1 MSKKRVTY
9 TADFKAKVIIEL
21 LEGDMTVN
29 EIASKYD
36 LLPKNVHNW
45 KQQFLSN
52 ACLAFDKS
60 SVVKEYKQEIDE
72 LRKDKDAT
80 SKKLVEVIVERDF
93 LMGKLKSLVSS
104 NDRVN
109 SVDTKLE
116 LSLNNQLK
124 LLSVSKS
131 VYYYTPISK
140 FSSNDDIRLLNA
152 IDLIHTKHP
161 YYGTRR
167 LVKLLNRLGFLV
179 GRKLIKSAM
188 EFMGIKALYPKKKT
202 TVINKQ
208 HKKYPY
214 LLNVFKNET
223 NQVVIDKANNVWSA
237 DITYIRLECGYAY
250 LAAIIDWHSKKI
262 LAWKISNTMDTH
274 LTTSVLKE
282 ALFKYGKPDI
292 FNSDQG
298 TQYTAKEHIKILSD
312 NKINISMNAKGRS
325 IDNIA
330 IERFWRTLKY
340 ENVYPASYITMKEA
354 KVGIKEYI
362 DIYNNERLH
371 SSIGYMT
378 PDEVYSGILDAA

>member
-140 FSSNDDIRLLNA
+140 FSSNDDIKLLNA

-167 LVKLLNRLGFLV
+167 LVKLLNRLGFLA

-223 NQVVIDKANNVWSA
+223 NQVVIDKANKVWSA

-250 LAAIIDWHSKKI
+250 LVAIIDWHSKKT

-298 TQYTAKEHIKILSD
+298 TQYTVKEHIKILSD

-330 IERFWRTLKY
+330 IERFWKTLKY

-378 PDEVYSGILDAA
+378 PNEVYSGILDAA

>member
-1 MSKKRVTY
+1 M
-9 TADFKAKVIIEL
+9 I
-21 LEGDMTVN
+21 
-29 EIASKYD
+29 
-36 LLPKNVHNW
+36 
-45 KQQFLSN
+45 
-52 ACLAFDKS
+52 KS

-80 SKKLVEVIVERDF
+80 SKELGEVIVERDF

-140 FSSNDDIRLLNA
+140 FSSNDDIKLLNA

-214 LLNVFKNET
+214 LLNVFK
-223 NQVVIDKANNVWSA
+223 K
-237 DITYIRLECGYAY
+237 
-250 LAAIIDWHSKKI
+250 
-262 LAWKISNTMDTH
+262 
-274 LTTSVLKE
+274 
-282 ALFKYGKPDI
+282 
-292 FNSDQG
+292 
-298 TQYTAKEHIKILSD
+298 
-312 NKINISMNAKGRS
+312 
-325 IDNIA
+325 
-330 IERFWRTLKY
+330 
-340 ENVYPASYITMKEA
+340 
-354 KVGIKEYI
+354 
-362 DIYNNERLH
+362 
-371 SSIGYMT
+371 
-378 PDEVYSGILDAA
+378 

>member
-140 FSSNDDIRLLNA
+140 FSSNDDIKLLNA

-223 NQVVIDKANNVWSA
+223 N
-237 DITYIRLECGYAY
+237 
-250 LAAIIDWHSKKI
+250 
-262 LAWKISNTMDTH
+262 
-274 LTTSVLKE
+274 
-282 ALFKYGKPDI
+282 
-292 FNSDQG
+292 
-298 TQYTAKEHIKILSD
+298 
-312 NKINISMNAKGRS
+312 
-325 IDNIA
+325 
-330 IERFWRTLKY
+330 
-340 ENVYPASYITMKEA
+340 
-354 KVGIKEYI
+354 
-362 DIYNNERLH
+362 
-371 SSIGYMT
+371 
-378 PDEVYSGILDAA
+378 

>member
-1 MSKKRVTY
+1 
-9 TADFKAKVIIEL
+9 
-21 LEGDMTVN
+21 
-29 EIASKYD
+29 
-36 LLPKNVHNW
+36 
-45 KQQFLSN
+45 
-52 ACLAFDKS
+52 
-60 SVVKEYKQEIDE
+60 
-72 LRKDKDAT
+72 
-80 SKKLVEVIVERDF
+80 
-93 LMGKLKSLVSS
+93 MGKLKSLVSS

-116 LSLNNQLK
+116 LFLNNQLK

-140 FSSNDDIRLLNA
+140 FSSNDDIKLLNA

-161 YYGTRR
+161 YYGTRS

-223 NQVVIDKANNVWSA
+223 NQVVIDKANKVWSA

-312 NKINISMNAKGRS
+312 NKINISMDAKGRS

-330 IERFWRTLKY
+330 IERFWKTLKY

>member
-1 MSKKRVTY
+1 MSKKRLTY

-21 LEGDMTVN
+21 LESDMTVN
-29 EIASKYD
+29 ELASKYD
-36 LLPKNVHNW
+36 LLPKNIHNW

-60 SVVKEYKQEIDE
+60 SVVKEYKQEIDD
-72 LRKDKDAT
+72 LKKDKDAT
-80 SKKLVEVIVERDF
+80 SKKLGEVIVERDF

-109 SVDTKLE
+109 SVDTKLG

-124 LLSVSKS
+124 LLSVLKS
-131 VYYYTPISK
+131 LYYYTLVPR
-140 FSSNDDIRLLNA
+140 FSSTNDIKLLNT

-167 LVKLLNRLGFLV
+167 LMKLLNKLGFSV

-214 LLNVFKNET
+214 LLNAFKNGS
-223 NQVVIDKANNVWSA
+223 NQVVIDKANKVWSA
-237 DITYIRLECGYAY
+237 DITYIRLERGYAY
-250 LAAIIDWHSKKI
+250 LAAIIDWYSKKI
-262 LAWKISNTMDTH
+262 LAWKLSNTIDTH
-274 LTTSVLKE
+274 LTTSVLNE
-282 ALFKYGKPDI
+282 ALLKYDKPDI
-292 FNSDQG
+292 FNSVQG
-298 TQYTAKEHIKILSD
+298 VQYTAKEHIKILSD
-312 NKINISMNAKGRS
+312 SNINISMDTKGRS

-340 ENVYPASYITMKEA
+340 ENVYPASYDTLNKA
-354 KVGIKEYI
+354 KKGIKEYI
-362 DIYNNERLH
+362 DTYNSERLH
-371 SSIGYMT
+371 SSIGYIT
-378 PDEVYSGILDAA
+378 PDEAYTDILDAA

>member
-152 IDLIHTKHP
+152 MDLIHTKHP

-223 NQVVIDKANNVWSA
+223 NQVVIDKANKVWSA

-362 DIYNNERLH
+362 DIYNDERLH

>member
-188 EFMGIKALYPKKKT
+188 ELMGIKALYPKKKT

-223 NQVVIDKANNVWSA
+223 NQVVIDKANKVWSA

-250 LAAIIDWHSKKI
+250 LVAIIDWHSKKT

-312 NKINISMNAKGRS
+312 NKINISMDAKGRS

-330 IERFWRTLKY
+330 IERFWKTLKY

-362 DIYNNERLH
+362 NIYNNERLH

>member
-21 LEGDMTVN
+21 LEDDITVN

-60 SVVKEYKQEIDE
+60 TVVKEYKQEIDE

-80 SKKLVEVIVERDF
+80 SKKLGEVIVERDF

-104 NDRVN
+104 NDRVS
-109 SVDTKLE
+109 SVDTKLDI
-116 LSLNNQLK
+116 SLNNQLK
-124 LLSVSKS
+124 LLSVSKTL
-131 VYYYTPISK
+131 YYYKPQLR
-140 FSSNDDIRLLNA
+140 FSSPDDIKLLNT
-152 IDLIHTKHP
+152 IDIIHTKHP

-167 LVKLLNRLGFLV
+167 HMKLLKRLGYNV

-188 EFMGIKALYPKKKT
+188 AFMGIKALYPKKKT
-202 TVINKQ
+202 TIINKQ

-214 LLNVFKNET
+214 LLNVFKNDS
-223 NQVVIDKANNVWSA
+223 NQVVIEKPNKVWSA
-237 DITYIRLECGYAY
+237 DITYIRLEHGYAY

-262 LAWKISNTMDTH
+262 LSWKLSNTMDTH
-274 LTTSVLKE
+274 LTTSVLNE
-282 ALFKYGKPDI
+282 ALFKYTKPDI

-298 TQYTAKEHIKILSD
+298 VQYTAKEHIKILSD
-312 NKINISMNAKGRS
+312 NSINISMDAKGRS

-340 ENVYPASYITMKEA
+340 ENIYPASYRTIKEA
-354 KVGIKEYI
+354 RLGIKEYI

-378 PDEVYSGILDAA
+378 PEEVYSGILDAA

>member
-1 MSKKRVTY
+1 MSKKRLTY

-21 LEGDMTVN
+21 LESDMTVN
-29 EIASKYD
+29 ELASKYD
-36 LLPKNVHNW
+36 LLPKNIHNW

-60 SVVKEYKQEIDE
+60 SVVKEYKQEIDD
-72 LRKDKDAT
+72 LKKDKDAT
-80 SKKLVEVIVERDF
+80 SKKLGEVIVERDF

-109 SVDTKLE
+109 SVDTKLG

-124 LLSVSKS
+124 LLSVLKS
-131 VYYYTPISK
+131 LYYYTLVPR
-140 FSSNDDIRLLNA
+140 FSSTNDIKLLNT

-167 LVKLLNRLGFLV
+167 LMKLLNKLGFSV

-214 LLNVFKNET
+214 LLNAFKNGS
-223 NQVVIDKANNVWSA
+223 NQVVIDKANKVWSA
-237 DITYIRLECGYAY
+237 DITYIRLERGYAY
-250 LAAIIDWHSKKI
+250 LAAIIDWYSKKI
-262 LAWKISNTMDTH
+262 LAWKLSNTIDTH
-274 LTTSVLKE
+274 LTTSLLNE
-282 ALFKYGKPDI
+282 ALLKYDKPDI
-292 FNSDQG
+292 FNSVQG
-298 TQYTAKEHIKILSD
+298 VQYTAKEHIKILSD
-312 NKINISMNAKGRS
+312 SNINISMDTKGRS

-340 ENVYPASYITMKEA
+340 ENVYPASYDTLNKA
-354 KVGIKEYI
+354 KKGIKEYI
-362 DIYNNERLH
+362 DTYNSERLH
-371 SSIGYMT
+371 SSIGYIT
-378 PDEVYSGILDAA
+378 PDEAYTDILDAA

>member
-1 MSKKRVTY
+1 MSKKRVRY

-21 LEGDMTVN
+21 LEGDKTVN

-80 SKKLVEVIVERDF
+80 SKKLGEVIVERDF

-104 NDRVN
+104 SDRVN
-109 SVDTKLE
+109 SIDTKLE

-124 LLSVSKS
+124 LLSVSKTL
-131 VYYYTPISK
+131 YYYKPIPR
-140 FSSNDDIRLLNA
+140 FSSSEDIKLLNT

-167 LVKLLNRLGFLV
+167 LVKLLNKLGFFV

-202 TVINKQ
+202 TIINKQ

-214 LLNVFKNET
+214 LLNAFKNES
-223 NQVVIDKANNVWSA
+223 NQVVIDEANKVWSA
-237 DITYIRLECGYAY
+237 DITYIRLEHGYAY
-250 LAAIIDWHSKKI
+250 LAAIIDWYSKKI
-262 LAWKISNTMDTH
+262 LAWKLSNTMDTH
-274 LTTSVLKE
+274 LTTSVLNE
-282 ALFKYGKPDI
+282 ALFKYAKPDI

-298 TQYTAKEHIKILSD
+298 VQYTAKEHIKILSD
-312 NKINISMNAKGRS
+312 KKIDISMDAKVRS

-340 ENVYPASYITMKEA
+340 ENVYPSSYRTIREA
-354 KVGIKEYI
+354 NLGIKDYI

-371 SSIGYMT
+371 SSIGYIT
-378 PDEVYSGILDAA
+378 PDEAYTGILNAA

>member
-1 MSKKRVTY
+1 MSKKRITY

-21 LEGDMTVN
+21 LEGDITVN

-36 LLPKNVHNW
+36 LLPKNVLNW

-60 SVVKEYKQEIDE
+60 AVVKEYKQEIDE

-80 SKKLVEVIVERDF
+80 SKKLGEVIVERDF

-104 NDRVN
+104 NDRVS
-109 SVDTKLE
+109 SVDTKLDI
-116 LSLNNQLK
+116 SLNNQLK
-124 LLSVSKS
+124 LLSVSKTL
-131 VYYYTPISK
+131 YYYKPQLR
-140 FSSNDDIRLLNA
+140 FSSPDDIKLLNT

-167 LVKLLNRLGFLV
+167 HMKLLKRLGYNV

-202 TVINKQ
+202 TITNKQ

-214 LLNVFKNET
+214 LLNVFKNDS
-223 NQVVIDKANNVWSA
+223 NQVVIEKPNKVWSA
-237 DITYIRLECGYAY
+237 DITYIRLEHGYAY

-262 LAWKISNTMDTH
+262 LSWKLSNTMDTH
-274 LTTSVLKE
+274 LTTSVLNE
-282 ALFKYGKPDI
+282 ALFKYTKPDI

-298 TQYTAKEHIKILSD
+298 VQYTAKEHIKILSD
-312 NKINISMNAKGRS
+312 NSINISMDAKGRS

-340 ENVYPASYITMKEA
+340 ENVYPASYRTMKEA
-354 KVGIKEYI
+354 RLGIKEYI

-378 PDEVYSGILDAA
+378 PEEVYSCILDAA

>member
-1 MSKKRVTY
+1 M
-9 TADFKAKVIIEL
+9 
-21 LEGDMTVN
+21 
-29 EIASKYD
+29 
-36 LLPKNVHNW
+36 
-45 KQQFLSN
+45 
-52 ACLAFDKS
+52 
-60 SVVKEYKQEIDE
+60 DE

-140 FSSNDDIRLLNA
+140 FSSNDDIKLLNA

-188 EFMGIKALYPKKKT
+188 EFMGIKALYPKKKR

-223 NQVVIDKANNVWSA
+223 NQVVIDKANKVWSA

-312 NKINISMNAKGRS
+312 NKINISMDAKGRS

-378 PDEVYSGILDAA
+378 HDEVYSGILDAA

>member
-36 LLPKNVHNW
+36 LLSKNVHNW

-60 SVVKEYKQEIDE
+60 SIVKEYKQEIDE

-140 FSSNDDIRLLNA
+140 FSSNDDIKLLNA

-208 HKKYPY
+208 DKKYPY

-223 NQVVIDKANNVWSA
+223 NQVVIDKANKVWSA

-250 LAAIIDWHSKKI
+250 LVAIIDWHSKKI

-312 NKINISMNAKGRS
+312 NKINKSMDAKGRS

>member
-214 LLNVFKNET
+214 LLNVFKNDT
-223 NQVVIDKANNVWSA
+223 NQVVIDKANKVWSA

-312 NKINISMNAKGRS
+312 NKINKSMDAKGRS

>member
-36 LLPKNVHNW
+36 LLHKNVHNW

-80 SKKLVEVIVERDF
+80 SKELVEVIVERDF

-188 EFMGIKALYPKKKT
+188 EFMGIKALYPKKKR

-223 NQVVIDKANNVWSA
+223 NQVVIDKANKVWSA

-312 NKINISMNAKGRS
+312 NKINKSMDAKGRS

-354 KVGIKEYI
+354 KVGIKKYI

>member
-1 MSKKRVTY
+1 MSKKRITY

-21 LEGDMTVN
+21 LEEDITVN
-29 EIASKYD
+29 ELASKYD
-36 LLPKNVHNW
+36 LLPKNIHNW

-72 LRKDKDAT
+72 LKKDKDAT
-80 SKKLVEVIVERDF
+80 SKKLGEVIVERDF

-104 NDRVN
+104 SDRVN
-109 SVDTKLE
+109 SVDTKLD

-124 LLSVSKS
+124 LLSVSKTL
-131 VYYYTPISK
+131 YYYTPVVR
-140 FSSNDDIRLLNA
+140 FSSADDIRLLNK

-167 LVKLLNRLGFLV
+167 LMKLLNKLGFSV

-214 LLNVFKNET
+214 LLNMFKNDS
-223 NQVVIDKANNVWSA
+223 NQVVIDKANKVWSA
-237 DITYIRLECGYAY
+237 DITYIRLEHGYAY

-262 LAWKISNTMDTH
+262 LAWKLSTTMDTH
-274 LTTSVLKE
+274 LTSSVLSE
-282 ALFKYGKPDI
+282 ALLRYEKPDI

-298 TQYTAKEHIKILSD
+298 VQYTAKEHIKILSD
-312 NKINISMNAKGRS
+312 NNIDISMDAKGRS

-340 ENVYPASYITMKEA
+340 ENVYPSSYNTMSEA
-354 KVGIKEYI
+354 KQGIKEYI
-362 DIYNNERLH
+362 DIYNSERIH
-371 SSIGYMT
+371 SSIGYIT
-378 PDEVYSGILDAA
+378 PDQAYTGILDAA

>member
-223 NQVVIDKANNVWSA
+223 NQVVIDKANKVWSA

-298 TQYTAKEHIKILSD
+298 TQYTAKEHIKIISD
-312 NKINISMNAKGRS
+312 NKINKSMDAKGRS

-362 DIYNNERLH
+362 DIYNDERLH

>member
-1 MSKKRVTY
+1 MSKKRLTY

-21 LEGDMTVN
+21 LESDMTVN
-29 EIASKYD
+29 ELASKYD
-36 LLPKNVHNW
+36 LLPKNIHNW

-60 SVVKEYKQEIDE
+60 SVVKEYKQEIDD
-72 LRKDKDAT
+72 LKKDKDAT
-80 SKKLVEVIVERDF
+80 SKKLGEVIVERDF

-109 SVDTKLE
+109 SVDTKLG

-131 VYYYTPISK
+131 LYYYTLVPR
-140 FSSNDDIRLLNA
+140 FSSTNDIKLLNT

-167 LVKLLNRLGFLV
+167 LMKLLNKLGFSV

-214 LLNVFKNET
+214 LLNAFKNGS
-223 NQVVIDKANNVWSA
+223 NQVVIDKANKVWSA
-237 DITYIRLECGYAY
+237 DITYIRLERGYAY
-250 LAAIIDWHSKKI
+250 LAAIIDWYSKKI
-262 LAWKISNTMDTH
+262 LAWKLSNTIDTH
-274 LTTSVLKE
+274 LTTSLLNE
-282 ALFKYGKPDI
+282 ALLKYDKPDI
-292 FNSDQG
+292 FNSVQG
-298 TQYTAKEHIKILSD
+298 VQYTAKEHIKILSD
-312 NKINISMNAKGRS
+312 SNINISMDTKGRS

-340 ENVYPASYITMKEA
+340 ENVYPASYDTLNKA
-354 KVGIKEYI
+354 KKGIKEYI
-362 DIYNNERLH
+362 DTYNSERLH
-371 SSIGYMT
+371 SSIGYIT
-378 PDEVYSGILDAA
+378 PDEAYTDILDAA

>member
-1 MSKKRVTY
+1 MSKKRLTY

-21 LEGDMTVN
+21 LESDMTVN
-29 EIASKYD
+29 ELASKYD
-36 LLPKNVHNW
+36 LLPKNIHNW

-60 SVVKEYKQEIDE
+60 SVVKEYKQEIDD

-80 SKKLVEVIVERDF
+80 SKKLGEIIVERDF

-131 VYYYTPISK
+131 LYYYTPVPI
-140 FSSNDDIRLLNA
+140 FSSTNDVKLLNT

-167 LVKLLNRLGFLV
+167 LMKLLNKLGFSV
-179 GRKLIKSAM
+179 GRKLIKRAM

-202 TVINKQ
+202 TMTNKQ

-214 LLNVFKNET
+214 LLNAFKNDS
-223 NQVVIDKANNVWSA
+223 NQVVIDKSNKVWSA
-237 DITYIRLECGYAY
+237 DITYIRLEHGYVY
-250 LAAIIDWHSKKI
+250 LAAIIDWYSKKV
-262 LAWKISNTMDTH
+262 LAWKLSNTIDTH
-274 LTTSVLKE
+274 LTTSVLNE
-282 ALFKYGKPDI
+282 ALLKYDKPDI

-298 TQYTAKEHIKILSD
+298 VQYTAKEHIKILSD
-312 NKINISMNAKGRS
+312 SNINISMDAKGRS

-340 ENVYPASYITMKEA
+340 ENVYPASYNTMSEA
-354 KVGIKEYI
+354 KKGIKEYI
-362 DIYNNERLH
+362 DTYNNERLH
-371 SSIGYMT
+371 SSIGYIT
-378 PDEVYSGILDAA
+378 PDEAYTDILDAA

>member
-80 SKKLVEVIVERDF
+80 SKELIEVIVERHF

-140 FSSNDDIRLLNA
+140 FSSNDDIKLLNA

-223 NQVVIDKANNVWSA
+223 NQVVIDKANKVWSA

-312 NKINISMNAKGRS
+312 NKINKSMDAKGRS

-378 PDEVYSGILDAA
+378 PDEVYSSILDAA

>member
-21 LEGDMTVN
+21 LEGDKTIN

-80 SKKLVEVIVERDF
+80 SKKLGEVIVERDF

-116 LSLNNQLK
+116 LSLNSQLK
-124 LLSVSKS
+124 LLSVSKTL
-131 VYYYTPISK
+131 YYYTPIPR
-140 FSSNDDIRLLNA
+140 FNSSDDIKLLNT

-167 LVKLLNRLGFLV
+167 LVKLLNRLGFRG
-179 GRKLIKSAM
+179 GRKLIKSAK

-202 TVINKQ
+202 TVFNKQ

-214 LLNVFKNET
+214 
-223 NQVVIDKANNVWSA
+223 S
-237 DITYIRLECGYAY
+237 
-250 LAAIIDWHSKKI
+250 
-262 LAWKISNTMDTH
+262 
-274 LTTSVLKE
+274 
-282 ALFKYGKPDI
+282 
-292 FNSDQG
+292 
-298 TQYTAKEHIKILSD
+298 
-312 NKINISMNAKGRS
+312 
-325 IDNIA
+325 
-330 IERFWRTLKY
+330 
-340 ENVYPASYITMKEA
+340 
-354 KVGIKEYI
+354 
-362 DIYNNERLH
+362 
-371 SSIGYMT
+371 
-378 PDEVYSGILDAA
+378 

>member
-1 MSKKRVTY
+1 MLSEKIHHY
-9 TADFKAKVIIEL
+9 
-21 LEGDMTVN
+21 N
-29 EIASKYD
+29 
-36 LLPKNVHNW
+36 LLPKNIHNW

-72 LRKDKDAT
+72 LKKDKDAT
-80 SKKLVEVIVERDF
+80 SKKLGEVIVERDF

-104 NDRVN
+104 SDRVN
-109 SVDTKLE
+109 SVDTKLD

-124 LLSVSKS
+124 LLSVSKTL
-131 VYYYTPISK
+131 YYYTPVVR
-140 FSSNDDIRLLNA
+140 FSSADDIRLLNK

-167 LVKLLNRLGFLV
+167 LMKLLNKLGFSV

-214 LLNVFKNET
+214 LLNMFKNDS
-223 NQVVIDKANNVWSA
+223 NQVVIDKANKVWSA
-237 DITYIRLECGYAY
+237 DITYIRLEHGYAY

-262 LAWKISNTMDTH
+262 LAWKLSTTMDTH
-274 LTTSVLKE
+274 LTSSVLSE
-282 ALFKYGKPDI
+282 ALLRYEKPDI

-298 TQYTAKEHIKILSD
+298 VQYTAKEHIKILSD
-312 NKINISMNAKGRS
+312 NNIDISMDAKGRS

-340 ENVYPASYITMKEA
+340 ENVYPSSYNTMSEA
-354 KVGIKEYI
+354 KQGIKEYI
-362 DIYNNERLH
+362 DIYNSERIH
-371 SSIGYMT
+371 SSIGYIT
-378 PDEVYSGILDAA
+378 PDQAYTGILDAA

>member
-21 LEGDMTVN
+21 LEGDITVN

-60 SVVKEYKQEIDE
+60 TVVKEYKQEIDD
-72 LRKDKDAT
+72 LKKDKDAT
-80 SKKLVEVIVERDF
+80 SKKLGEVIVERDF

-109 SVDTKLE
+109 SVDTKLDI
-116 LSLNNQLK
+116 SLNNQLR
-124 LLSVSKS
+124 LLSVSKTL
-131 VYYYTPISK
+131 YYYTPQLK
-140 FSSNDDIRLLNA
+140 FSSADDIKLLNT

-167 LVKLLNRLGFLV
+167 LMKLLKRLGFNV

-202 TVINKQ
+202 TSINKQ

-214 LLNVFKNET
+214 LLNVFKNEL
-223 NQVVIDKANNVWSA
+223 NQVVIEKPNKVWSA
-237 DITYIRLECGYAY
+237 DITYIRLEHGYAY

-262 LAWKISNTMDTH
+262 LSWKLSNTMDTH
-274 LTTSVLKE
+274 LTTSVLNE
-282 ALFKYGKPDI
+282 ALFKYTKPDI

-298 TQYTAKEHIKILSD
+298 VQYTAKEHIKILSD
-312 NKINISMNAKGRS
+312 NSINISMDAKGRS

-340 ENVYPASYITMKEA
+340 ENVYPASYTTMKEA
-354 KVGIKEYI
+354 KLGIKEYI

-371 SSIGYMT
+371 SSIGYLT
-378 PDEVYSGILDAA
+378 PEEVYSGILDAA

>member
-1 MSKKRVTY
+1 MILKKIKILQV
-9 TADFKAKVIIEL
+9 
-21 LEGDMTVN
+21 
-29 EIASKYD
+29 
-36 LLPKNVHNW
+36 
-45 KQQFLSN
+45 
-52 ACLAFDKS
+52 
-60 SVVKEYKQEIDE
+60 
-72 LRKDKDAT
+72 
-80 SKKLVEVIVERDF
+80 
-93 LMGKLKSLVSS
+93 KSLVSS

-124 LLSVSKS
+124 LLSVSKTL
-131 VYYYTPISK
+131 YYYTPIPR
-140 FSSNDDIRLLNA
+140 FNSSDDIKLLNT

-214 LLNVFKNET
+214 LLDAFKNDS
-223 NQVVIDKANNVWSA
+223 NQVVIDTPNKVWSA
-237 DITYIRLECGYAY
+237 DITYIRLEHGYAY

-262 LAWKISNTMDTH
+262 LAWKLSSSMDTH
-274 LTTSVLKE
+274 LTTSVLNE
-282 ALFKYGKPDI
+282 ALFKYAKPDI
-292 FNSDQG
+292 FNSDQRV
-298 TQYTAKEHIKILSD
+298 QYTAREHIKILSD
-312 NKINISMNAKGRS
+312 MKINISMDAKGRS

-340 ENVYPASYITMKEA
+340 ENVYPSSYKTMNEA
-354 KVGIKEYI
+354 KLGIKEYI
-362 DIYNNERLH
+362 DSYNNDRLH
-371 SSIGYMT
+371 SSIGYIT
-378 PDEVYSGILDAA
+378 PDEAYYDNLNAA

>member
-80 SKKLVEVIVERDF
+80 SKELGEVIVERDF

-223 NQVVIDKANNVWSA
+223 NQVVIDKANKVWSA
-237 DITYIRLECGYAY
+237 DITYIRLECRYAY
-250 LAAIIDWHSKKI
+250 LVAIIDWHSKKT

-312 NKINISMNAKGRS
+312 NKINISMDAKGRS